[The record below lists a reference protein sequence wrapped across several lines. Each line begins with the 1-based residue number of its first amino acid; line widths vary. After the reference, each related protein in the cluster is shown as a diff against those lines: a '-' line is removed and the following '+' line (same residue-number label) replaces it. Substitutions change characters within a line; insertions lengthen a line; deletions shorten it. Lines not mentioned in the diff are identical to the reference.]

1 MKRVVYLTGKL
12 LSLAALVYLVVR
24 LVQEWGRIPSVS
36 WSPLAVAGL
45 VGTTVLVTV
54 SVPISAGIWKMLLAG
69 GGVPIRYRHAFTIM
83 AISQMWRYLP
93 GIFLHQVGQVAM
105 ARRAGIALS
114 AAALTVGLQ
123 TALNMLT
130 NAGIAVLGLTLAA
143 EKLPPWLLTAL
154 AGRMWLLWAGGAAAL
169 AVLAVGLASPPVRR
183 WTGQRMAYLHPRGM
197 LAAVALYILIN
208 AMVGMALSLLLR
220 TFWPQPFPVRWYEFA
235 WGFALAWVIGF
246 LIPGAPAGLGIREAV
261 LVELYANELGAGV
274 IIGLGL
280 LLRALMMVGD
290 LTAFGVAV
298 WLSRGSGARAT
309 GAGAA

>member
-1 MKRVVYLTGKL
+1 VYLAGKL
-12 LSLAALVYLVVR
+12 LSLAALGFLAVR
-24 LVQEWGRIPSVS
+24 LVQEWERIPSVT

-45 VGTTVLVTV
+45 LGAAVLVTV
-54 SVPISAGIWKMLLAG
+54 SVPIAAGIWKMLLAG
-69 GGVPIRYRHAFTIM
+69 GGVPVGYRHAFTIL

-105 ARRAGIALS
+105 ARRAGIGLS

-123 TALNMLT
+123 TALNVLT

-143 EKLPPWLLTAL
+143 RNLPPWLLAAL

-169 AVLAVGLASPPVRR
+169 MVLAAGLASPPMRR
-183 WTGQRMAYLHPRGM
+183 WTGQRLAYLHPRGI
-197 LAAVALYILIN
+197 LATVALYALIN
-208 AMVGMALSLLLR
+208 ALVGMALSLLLG
-220 TFWPQPFPVRWYEFA
+220 TFWPQPFAVRWYDLS

-261 LVELYANELGAGV
+261 LVALYADALGTGV

-280 LLRALMMVGD
+280 LLRALMMAGD
-290 LTAFGVAV
+290 LAAFGVAV
-298 WLSRGSGARAT
+298 WLSRGGGPPAA
-309 GAGAA
+309 GAGPA